1 MRITLKDEKKAVEF
15 MGIERNELDILV
27 EYFRSKDVKVVME
40 EDVKKNKP
48 DIPDEDDD
56 EEEDGD
62 FEAEGV
68 DSDDD
73 DDDSFEQ
80 ESLSGSDK
88 KKDKKH
94 KKDDK

>member
-48 DIPDEDDD
+48 DIPD
-56 EEEDGD
+56 
-62 FEAEGV
+62 
-68 DSDDD
+68 
-73 DDDSFEQ
+73 
-80 ESLSGSDK
+80 
-88 KKDKKH
+88 
-94 KKDDK
+94 